1 MGNAGAGFNF
11 LISTIFNL
19 YAFVVMLRFLMQIT
33 RADYYNPVSQ
43 FVVKITDPFLKPLR
57 KLIPGF
63 GGYDLAAIVLCF
75 VTLLIKFLLLQTVGG
90 VSPGIGGSV
99 IAAIVGAHREVGLI
113 GTIFDVFFF
122 CIIAMVI
129 LSWVSPGGNPISSLL
144 RSVTSPILNPI
155 QKVVP
160 PVGGFDLSPLVALI
174 ALQFIR
180 ILLNV

>member
-19 YAFVVMLRFLMQIT
+19 YAFVIMLRFLMQLT

-43 FVVKITDPFLKPLR
+43 FVVRVTDPLLKPLR
-57 KLIPGF
+57 KIIPGL
-63 GGYDLAAIVLCF
+63 GGYDIAAIVLCLL
-75 VTLLIKFLLLQTVGG
+75 TLLVKFVLLQSLGG
-90 VSPGIGGSV
+90 ASIGLGGTLVAS
-99 IAAIVGAHREVGLI
+99 IFGAQREVGLI
-113 GTIFDVFFF
+113 GVVFDVFFF

-129 LSWVSPGGNPISSLL
+129 LSWVSPGGNPISGLL
-144 RSVTSPILNPI
+144 RTVTSPIMSPI
-155 QKVVP
+155 QKFVP

-174 ALQFIR
+174 GLQFVR